1 MNKHI
6 NFCFLLSFLT
16 LTPLILNHYSPLTPI
31 TSPIICS
38 DEDNLKK
45 SLSEEVKP
53 KPAEESRKR
62 VSLIDAKRAQNAGIA
77 LARIKVPFS
86 EVKERYVRIYIFLY

>member
-1 MNKHI
+1 M
-6 NFCFLLSFLT
+6 
-16 LTPLILNHYSPLTPI
+16 
-31 TSPIICS
+31 
-38 DEDNLKK
+38 
-45 SLSEEVKP
+45 KP

-86 EVKERYVRIYIFLY
+86 EVKERYVRICFRICFCIDVGSEGS